1 MKAIIYAGIGLFS
14 AATVYGVVDYYGTK
28 KTGTLDKM
36 YKEEETVVPAKE
48 ETMSTVELPVKN
60 EPVKATVVK
69 TKAATTKASKTKR
82 TFPFKTK
89 VREVKFSDFSRGRII
104 PKKVA
109 EDTKIL
115 KPVIEEE
122 NK

>member
-36 YKEEETVVPAKE
+36 YKEEETVLPVKE

-60 EPVKATVVK
+60 EPVKATVAK
-69 TKAATTKASKTKR
+69 TKIATTKNSKAKR
-82 TFPFKTK
+82 TYPFKTT
-89 VREVKFSDFSRGRII
+89 VREIKFSDFSRGRIV

-109 EDTKIL
+109 ADTKTVEPI
-115 KPVIEEE
+115 VEQE

>member
-28 KTGTLDKM
+28 KNGTLDKM
-36 YKEEETVVPAKE
+36 YKEEETVLPVKE
-48 ETMSTVELPVKN
+48 ETINTVELPVKN
-60 EPVKATVVK
+60 EPAKAAVAE
-69 TKAATTKASKTKR
+69 TKMATTKNSKAKR
-82 TFPFKTK
+82 TFPYKAK
-89 VREVKFSDFSRGRII
+89 VREVKFSDFSRGRIL

-115 KPVIEEE
+115 EPVIEKEQ
-122 NK
+122 

>member
-36 YKEEETVVPAKE
+36 YKEEETVLPVKE
-48 ETMSTVELPVKN
+48 ETMSTVELPFKN
-60 EPVKATVVK
+60 EPVKATAAK
-69 TKAATTKASKTKR
+69 TKIATTKTSKAKR
-82 TFPFKTK
+82 TFPFKSK

>member
-28 KTGTLDKM
+28 KTGMLDKM
-36 YKEEETVVPAKE
+36 YKEEEIVLPAKE

-69 TKAATTKASKTKR
+69 TKIATTKNSKAKR
-82 TFPFKTK
+82 TYPFKAT

>member
-14 AATVYGVVDYYGTK
+14 AATVYGVVDYYETK

-36 YKEEETVVPAKE
+36 YKEEETVVPVKE
-48 ETMSTVELPVKN
+48 ETINTVELPIKN
-60 EPVKATVVK
+60 EAVKTTAVK
-69 TKAATTKASKTKR
+69 TKIATTKTSKAKR
-82 TFPFKTK
+82 TFPFKAK

-109 EDTKIL
+109 EDSKTV

-122 NK
+122 DK

>member
-28 KTGTLDKM
+28 KTGMLDKM
-36 YKEEETVVPAKE
+36 YKEEEIVLPAKE

-60 EPVKATVVK
+60 ETVKATVVK
-69 TKAATTKASKTKR
+69 TKIATTKASKTKR

-89 VREVKFSDFSRGRII
+89 VREVKFSDFSRGRIV

-109 EDTKIL
+109 EDTKTV
-115 KPVIEEE
+115 KPVIEQED
-122 NK
+122 K

>member
-69 TKAATTKASKTKR
+69 TKVATTKASKTKR